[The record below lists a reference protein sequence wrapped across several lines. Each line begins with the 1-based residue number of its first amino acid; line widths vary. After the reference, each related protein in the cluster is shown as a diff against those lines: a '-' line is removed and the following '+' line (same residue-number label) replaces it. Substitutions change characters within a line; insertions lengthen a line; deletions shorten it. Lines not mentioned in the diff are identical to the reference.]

1 MGTGDIVIL
10 VIINVT
16 MSIKALQDLIEANP
30 EALTK
35 VQSAANH
42 AEVSEI
48 AKGYGIEV
56 TPAEILRYAA
66 QQTAELD
73 DDALEAIAGGAWSA
87 TDVGTVGLGVAT
99 AVGIDAATAGVGTAA
114 GLMAAGIVV
123 K

>member
-1 MGTGDIVIL
+1 
-10 VIINVT
+10 

-30 EALTK
+30 EALAK
-35 VQSAANH
+35 VKSAANH

-56 TPAEILRYAA
+56 TPAEVMKYAA

-73 DDALEAIAGGAWSA
+73 DDALEAVAGGSWSELPA
-87 TDVGTVGLGVAT
+87 NQPT
-99 AVGIDAATAGVGTAA
+99 TAGPYINNGP
-114 GLMAAGIVV
+114 LII